1 MKDGSRT
8 VYLVARIYHLIREQ
22 IDKTL
27 AGPGITSVQYSV
39 LSLIRGA
46 GGLSSAQLAR
56 RYRVKPQ
63 SMNKIVR
70 DLEDAGL
77 VRRSANWEN
86 RRVLIAEL
94 TPQGDA
100 LLNECDRLIDAYEL
114 DLMRDMPPD
123 DIAAF
128 RRVAKGLME
137 RGIGR
142 HPDPSGHA

>member
-1 MKDGSRT
+1 MTEGSRT
-8 VYLVARIYHLIREQ
+8 VYLVARIYHLIRDQ

-27 AGPGITSVQYSV
+27 ARPGITSVQYSV

-70 DLEDAGL
+70 DLEEAGL
-77 VRRSANWEN
+77 VCRSMHWEN
-86 RRVLIAEL
+86 RRVLVAEL
-94 TPQGDA
+94 TPKGDA
-100 LLNECDRLIDAYEL
+100 LLDECDSLIDEYER
-114 DLMRDMPPD
+114 DLLRDMPSD
-123 DIAAF
+123 DIEAF

-137 RGIGR
+137 RGIG
-142 HPDPSGHA
+142 